1 MGSERRGAA
10 GEGVGYL
17 LWSPERGLCAGGGPH
32 RADKKRFPR
41 KAEIMDTPEK
51 RDGCPYGGLTGEMAW
66 KKGSIRTFAAWLQ

>member
-17 LWSPERGLCAGGGPH
+17 LWRPARGLCAGGELH

-41 KAEIMDTPEK
+41 KAEIMGK
-51 RDGCPYGGLTGEMAW
+51 REGCPCGGLTGEMAR